1 MGLEET
7 MTFDTVEQLEK
18 HVAEKQSVLVKLSV
32 MDNVEHT
39 FITIWN
45 YHRQFT
51 MPACQPHIQQFLKN
65 WTVLYMKLSIIKVG
79 FCLAGQP
86 SIITKSKKK
95 LLWQSFMDGKQSR
108 KMKTPDKV
116 KLPKDCVRLPSFQNS
131 CLYE

>member
-1 MGLEET
+1 MIFDLNLVGGGFGGT

-65 WTVLYMKLSIIKVG
+65 
-79 FCLAGQP
+79 
-86 SIITKSKKK
+86 
-95 LLWQSFMDGKQSR
+95 
-108 KMKTPDKV
+108 
-116 KLPKDCVRLPSFQNS
+116 
-131 CLYE
+131 

>member
-7 MTFDTVEQLEK
+7 MTFDTAEQLEK

-51 MPACQPHIQQFLKN
+51 MPA
-65 WTVLYMKLSIIKVG
+65 
-79 FCLAGQP
+79 
-86 SIITKSKKK
+86 
-95 LLWQSFMDGKQSR
+95 
-108 KMKTPDKV
+108 
-116 KLPKDCVRLPSFQNS
+116 
-131 CLYE
+131 